1 MENKQNKTK
10 IKNLNVKDFWL
21 RLWQLLSPSRKQIK
35 ILLGFVMVF
44 ELSRFISP
52 YILKIIIDSII
63 NFHKEDIGKLI
74 LLIIGMFAANQLT
87 VVIDYF
93 VDKKIMSILADAE
106 MYLPV
111 NAHRKM
117 LFLPLSF
124 HEKENTGYKVS
135 KIQRGV
141 DKMINFLG
149 NFFWDVGPTVIQL
162 ILTAATLLFVDWR
175 FGIVFISFVPLFV
188 CLTFQ
193 SNKKLYPLRKQRQ
206 EDYDRSA
213 GVMTQ
218 AVININT
225 VQSFVQEKR
234 EERDFSEYRKKIKNN
249 LLDEFAIKIK
259 YDWGRSFV
267 IDIGRALILFFGVYL
282 VWTSGI
288 TIGSLIF
295 IITISEKALIAI
307 FRISRLYDRIMESS
321 EAIDRL
327 YFLHQEKSA
336 LINNDKGIKP
346 KMIAGAIKFDDV
358 SFSYSGTNIKA
369 LDKVNLKIN
378 SGCVTALVGPSG
390 GGKTTVV
397 RMIYRHYDPQAG
409 RVLLDGRDLKDYDLR
424 SFRKFIAIVPQE
436 VEIFN
441 TAARDNIAYAKP
453 DASLKEIKA
462 AARIANAD
470 EFIEKLPDGY
480 ETKVGERG
488 IKLSGGQRQR
498 VGIARAVLAN
508 PRILIF
514 DEATSS
520 LDSLSEKLIQDS
532 MQKISKGRTVI
543 IIAHRLST
551 IRRADKIIVL
561 ENGRVVEEGS
571 HLELAQSN
579 GGLYAKL
586 LNLQKMGDVE

>member
-1 MENKQNKTK
+1 MEDKQNKTS
-10 IKNLNVKDFWL
+10 IKDLNVKDFWY
-21 RLWQLLSPSRKQIK
+21 RLWKLLAPSHKQIK
-35 ILLGFVMVF
+35 ILFGFVMVF
-44 ELSRFISP
+44 ELSRLIAP
-52 YILKIIIDSII
+52 YILKIIIDMITD
-63 NFHKEDIGKLI
+63 FHQENIGKII
-74 LLIIGMFAANQLT
+74 LLIGAIFAANQLV

-93 VDKKIMSILADAE
+93 VDKKIMAILAEAE

-162 ILTAATLLFVDWR
+162 ILTAATLLAVDWR
-175 FGIVFISFVPLFV
+175 FGAVFCLFVPIFV
-188 CLTFQ
+188 YLTLR
-193 SNKKLYPLRKQRQ
+193 SNKKVYPLRKARQ
-206 EDYDRSA
+206 EDYDASA
-213 GVMTQ
+213 GIMTQ

-234 EERDFSEYRKKIKNN
+234 EERNFAEYRKKIKNN

-259 YDWGRSFV
+259 YDWGRSFI
-267 IDIGRALILFFGVYL
+267 IDIGRAMILFFGVYL
-282 VWTSGI
+282 VWIGGI

-295 IITISEKALIAI
+295 ITTISEKALIAI

-327 YFLHQEKSA
+327 YFLNQEESD
-336 LINNDKGIKP
+336 LINNDKRIKP
-346 KMIAGAIKFDDV
+346 KTIFGAIKFDNVD
-358 SFSYSGTNIKA
+358 FSYGGNKAKA

-390 GGKTTVV
+390 GGKTTVA
-397 RMIYRHYDPQAG
+397 RMIYRHYDPQSG
-409 RVLLDGRDLKDYDLR
+409 RVFLDDRDLKDYDLR

-441 TAARDNIAYAKP
+441 ASARDNIAYAKP
-453 DASLKEIKA
+453 DASLREIIA
-462 AARIANAD
+462 AAKIANAD
-470 EFIEKLPDGY
+470 EFIENLSDGY
-480 ETKVGERG
+480 NTKVGERG

-514 DEATSS
+514 DEATSN
-520 LDSLSEKLIQDS
+520 LDSWSEKLIQDS
-532 MQKISKGRTVI
+532 MHKIIRGRTVV

-551 IRRADKIIVL
+551 IKRADKIIVL
-561 ENGRVVEEGS
+561 EEGKVVEDGS
-571 HLELAQSN
+571 HLELAQIG